1 MRILEYEGKELLKK
15 YGITVPTGFTA
26 ASEEDAKRVTE
37 IINKEVVVKAMI
49 PVGGRGKAGL
59 VKIASNPEMAG
70 EMSAQILGKKHG
82 GYIVDT
88 LIVEEA
94 IHIEHEYYIAVI
106 LDDNLHIPV
115 LIFSSEGGM
124 DIEQV
129 SKDNPELLI
138 KFPVCPDDGF
148 IPYSISDSLINYGI
162 SFSLAR
168 EIEKTGRKL
177 ARIFSKEDL
186 LLAEINPL
194 VLDDSGKLIAADC
207 KLEIDDSALNN
218 HPEYNNESDS
228 LLPLEKEIKAK
239 GGTLVSLEDG
249 DVGIICNGAGMGMA
263 MTDMLSNANLK
274 PANFLDTGGGT
285 TRKKIR
291 EICQIM
297 FKQNGLRG
305 IIINFWGSIA
315 VLDEIAKGI
324 IDVCE
329 ENKPSFPLVVRL
341 FGNNQDKAMDL
352 LDEANIQTARVVC
365 TEEAISILAD
375 AIKGRS

>member
-1 MRILEYEGKELLKK
+1 MRILEYEGKELLRK
-15 YGITVPTGFTA
+15 YGITVPKGFTA
-26 ASEEDAKRVTE
+26 KSEEEVKRATE
-37 IINKEVVVKAMI
+37 ILNKEVVVKAMI

-70 EMSAQILGKKHG
+70 EMSGQILGRKHG
-82 GYIVDT
+82 GYVVDT

-94 IHIEHEYYIAVI
+94 VRIEHEYYISVI

-115 LIFSSEGGM
+115 LIFSPEGGM

-148 IPYSISDSLINYGI
+148 IPYSISDSLINFGI
-162 SFSLAR
+162 NFSLA
-168 EIEKTGRKL
+168 IELEKIGRKL

-194 VLDDSGKLIAADC
+194 VLDVSGNLIAADC
-207 KLEIDDSALNN
+207 KLEIDDSALLN
-218 HPEYNNESDS
+218 HPEYINESDS
-228 LLPLEKEIKAK
+228 LLPLEREVKAK
-239 GGTLVSLEDG
+239 GGTLVSLEGG
-249 DVGIICNGAGMGMA
+249 DIGIICNGAGMGMA
-263 MTDMLSNANLK
+263 MTDMLINAGLK

-285 TRKKIR
+285 TRKKIKD
-291 EICQIM
+291 ICQIM
-297 FKQNGLRG
+297 FKQNGLKG

-341 FGNNQDKAMDL
+341 FGNNQDRAMDL